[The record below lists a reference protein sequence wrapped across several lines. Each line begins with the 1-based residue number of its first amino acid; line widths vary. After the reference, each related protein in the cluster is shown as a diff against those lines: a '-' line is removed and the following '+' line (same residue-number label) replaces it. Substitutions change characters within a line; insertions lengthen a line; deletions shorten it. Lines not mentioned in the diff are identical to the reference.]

1 MKLSLIEESNFLE
14 AQYNKL
20 HGNFWPRH
28 APYAV
33 AVINA
38 KPFLEAQKAPCLGE
52 PPSVVSVTSIDL
64 AWSSLSAHTA
74 IPPHQPLILY
84 LAIRATLPQHRLS
97 TALCVACMHSYC
109 TPLRGG

>member
-1 MKLSLIEESNFLE
+1 MNLSLIEESNFLE

-52 PPSVVSVTSIDL
+52 PPSVGERHLHRPGLVFIVCTHSH
-64 AWSSLSAHTA
+64 SSAPTTDPLLSY
-74 IPPHQPLILY
+74 QSY
-84 LAIRATLPQHRLS
+84 LAA
-97 TALCVACMHSYC
+97 A
-109 TPLRGG
+109 